1 MTSFKFK
8 FKKRNEDWTTITI
21 DDAGV
26 MHIPETSF
34 RNANTTSLI
43 RSFIE
48 LLVHENWTDIEVEEE
63 D

>member
-1 MTSFKFK
+1 MVSYKFN
-8 FKKRNEDWTTITI
+8 FKKRGEDWVTITV

-43 RSFIE
+43 RSFVE
-48 LLVHENWTDIEVEEE
+48 LLVHENWTNVELEEE
-63 D
+63 